1 MAANPNPLEYRQHK
15 YRHQHQYQVQGKDH
29 QPTITQLQWL
39 LCLLL
44 YEFCWTFHGW
54 QNGQR
59 FSMLLKRLFRQ
70 VRGSSFCR
78 SCQSHQGTKIVLRE
92 LLLASDCE
100 QTLSIGNINT
110 LLMARQKMKD
120 ITSCGRSNI
129 RYTRHITCS

>member
-1 MAANPNPLEYRQHK
+1 
-15 YRHQHQYQVQGKDH
+15 
-29 QPTITQLQWL
+29 
-39 LCLLL
+39 
-44 YEFCWTFHGW
+44 
-54 QNGQR
+54 
-59 FSMLLKRLFRQ
+59 MLLKRLFRQ

-129 RYTRHITCS
+129 RYTRHIACSQHFMDHHFYALKEAMRRDSRVN